1 MIPEFVFATN
11 NKHKLEELKQIAQE
25 KFKILSLEDIG
36 CFEDIPENQ
45 TSLEGNALQKA
56 RYVTEKYNI
65 NCFADDTGLEVDT
78 LNGAPGVYSARYA
91 GEERSSSE
99 NIKKL
104 LNELDDNPFRA
115 AQFRTVI
122 SLVLDNVEYFFDGIV
137 RGSIITELRGE
148 SGFGYDPIFIPEGL
162 QETFAELPSF
172 VKNSISHRAIAA
184 QKLFYFLRHYQ
195 E

>member
-11 NKHKLEELKQIAQE
+11 NKHKLQEVREIAEER
-25 KFKILSLEDIG
+25 FKILSLEEIG
-36 CFEDIPENQ
+36 CFEDIPETQN
-45 TSLEGNALQKA
+45 TLEGNALQKA
-56 RYVTEKYNI
+56 RYVTEKYKI
-65 NCFADDTGLEVDT
+65 NCFADDTGLEVDA
-78 LNGAPGVYSARYA
+78 LNGAPGVFSARYA
-91 GEERSSSE
+91 GEAKSSSD

-104 LNELDDNPFRA
+104 LNELNDNPFRD

-122 SLVLDNVEYFFDGIV
+122 SLVLNNDEYFFDGII
-137 RGSIITELRGE
+137 RGSIISELRGQ

-162 QETFAELPSF
+162 HETFGELPSF